1 VWKED
6 PTKDKGF
13 AHLFYPAGSVGAV
26 GQNPVEKRADTQ
38 VPIHPD
44 IAARW
49 SPRMFDPK
57 AVVDTEQLV
66 AVLEAA
72 RWAATWGH
80 RQPVRFIVGLR
91 GDDTFGAIT
100 EQLKRGNRYAH
111 DAGAL
116 IMVCIDE
123 GEDERTA
130 RYAAVDAGA
139 AIAQLS
145 IEAVSRGLV
154 AHPMAGFNPDGA
166 REVFGIPAGAQPVA
180 VVAVGSLGDYENAPP
195 EIVERDAQGRR
206 RLPLREVAFA
216 GRWGTALSLRDGHR

>member
-1 VWKED
+1 V
-6 PTKDKGF
+6 G
-13 AHLFYPAGSVGAV
+13 HNPA
-26 GQNPVEKRADTQ
+26 EKPADTR
-38 VPIHPD
+38 VPIHPV

-49 SPRMFDPK
+49 SPRMFDPD
-57 AVVDTEQLV
+57 AVLDTEALV

-91 GDDTFGAIT
+91 GDATFGEIT
-100 EQLKRGNRYAH
+100 ELMKRGNRYSHA
-111 DAGAL
+111 AGAL

-139 AIAQLS
+139 AIAQLT

-154 AHPMAGFNPDGA
+154 AHPMAGFDADGA
-166 REVFGIPAGAQPVA
+166 CEVFGIPGGVRPVA
-180 VVAVGSLGDYENAPP
+180 VVAVGSLGDYDDAPP
-195 EIVERDAQGRR
+195 EIVERDAQGRS
-206 RLPLREVAFA
+206 RLPLEDVAFA
-216 GRWGTALSLRDGHR
+216 GDWGTPLRF